1 MLRAGDYVKLCPKKF
16 ITLFLTVILII
27 CCSVT
32 VAAEGDRGYVV
43 VTDTVAVNSGKDVAD
58 DIQKII
64 DANPN
69 RTIYF
74 PDGEYLLSKS
84 IYTPAEPTKSV
95 SLELSDFAVLKATG
109 EWKKGEAVVQ
119 LGGKDPAN
127 DTATNGSNYSLEGG
141 IIDCSNV
148 ANGVSINSGR
158 ETAIRNVSIKN
169 TVVGIHIMH
178 GANNGSSD
186 ADIYGVNIIG
196 TGKTDSVGMLLEG
209 YDNTITNVRIGN
221 VFTGVHLKSPGN
233 MLRNVHPLYY
243 SDYTDYQNSCG
254 FLDESGN
261 NWYDYCYSDQFGVGF
276 RTTDW
281 GSNYYNDCYCFWYSP
296 SGETHTAFKADK
308 QFNATLT
315 NFKAG
320 FQNDCENIVLTV
332 GEDGGNG
339 VIDNIII
346 QGDTSDEAYLDY
358 VEEEMLLNRIYGV
371 LAISFAVIIAVLLLV
386 VVCYIIKRKKIKNQV
401 LI

>member
-1 MLRAGDYVKLCPKKF
+1 MKKLTKRFVSLC
-16 ITLFLTVILII
+16 LVVLLTA

-32 VAAEGDRGYVV
+32 VFANFDKGYVV
-43 VTDTVAVNSGKDVAD
+43 VTDTVEINSGKDVSGE
-58 DIQKII
+58 IQKII
-64 DANPN
+64 DENPN

-74 PDGEYLLSKS
+74 PDGEYLLSKP

-95 SLELSDFAVLKATG
+95 SLELSDYAVLKATEDFEQG
-109 EWKKGEAVVQ
+109 QAIVQ
-119 LGGKDPAN
+119 LGGKNPAN

-141 IIDCSNV
+141 IIDGSGV

-158 ETAIRNVSIKN
+158 ETAIRNASIKN

-178 GANNGSSD
+178 GANSGSSD
-186 ADIYGVNIIG
+186 ADIFGVNIIG
-196 TGKTDSVGMLLEG
+196 TGKTDSVGVLIEG

-221 VFTGVHLKSPGN
+221 VFTGVNLKSPGN

-261 NWYDYCYSDQFGVGF
+261 NWYDYCYSDQFAIGF

-281 GSNYYNDCYCFWYSP
+281 GSNFYDNCYCFWYSP
-296 SGETHTAFKADK
+296 SGEIHTAFKADE

-320 FQNDCENIVLTV
+320 FGDDCENIMLAVGEKGGSGSIQNLEIQSGTKDKEYLEYLKDADVLNNRISVLTV
-332 GEDGGNG
+332 CL
-339 VIDNIII
+339 VIVIVI
-346 QGDTSDEAYLDY
+346 
-358 VEEEMLLNRIYGV
+358 LLALAVAFVIY
-371 LAISFAVIIAVLLLV
+371 
-386 VVCYIIKRKKIKNQV
+386 IKKKSKKN
-401 LI
+401 

>member
-1 MLRAGDYVKLCPKKF
+1 MKIFAKKF
-16 ITLFLTVILII
+16 ISLCLCIFLIY
-27 CCSVT
+27 CCSVG
-32 VAAEGDRGYVV
+32 VAAIADRGYIV
-43 VTDTVAVNSGKDVAD
+43 VTDFIEKNSGEDVAD

-64 DANPN
+64 DENPN

-74 PDGEYLLSKS
+74 PDGEYLLSKP
-84 IYTPAEPTKSV
+84 ILTPAKPTKSV

-109 EWKKGEAVVQ
+109 QWKQGEAVVQ
-119 LGGKDPAN
+119 LGGINPAN

-141 IIDCSNV
+141 IIDGSGV

-169 TVVGIHIMH
+169 TVLGIHIMI
-178 GANNGSSD
+178 GANSGSSD

-196 TGKTDSVGMLLEG
+196 TGKTDSVGILLEG

-261 NWYDYCYSDQFGVGF
+261 NWYDYCYSDQFAVGF

-281 GSNYYNDCYCFWYSP
+281 GENYYNDCYCFWYSP
-296 SGETHTAFKADK
+296 SGETHTAFKTDK

-320 FQNDCENIVLTV
+320 FGEDCENIVLTV
-332 GEDGGNG
+332 GEDGGRG
-339 VIDNIII
+339 IIDNIIV
-346 QGDTSDEAYLDY
+346 QGNANEGTYLDY
-358 VEEEMLLNRIYGV
+358 VKNENIDNRVSILTVLL
-371 LAISFAVIIAVLLLV
+371 IIALFLVLGLTTVFILH
-386 VVCYIIKRKKIKNQV
+386 IIKERKNKGR
-401 LI
+401 

>member
-1 MLRAGDYVKLCPKKF
+1 MDLFAKRFVA
-16 ITLFLTVILII
+16 LFLTII
-27 CCSVT
+27 IIVCLTVN
-32 VAAEGDRGYVV
+32 VAAVSDKSYIV
-43 VTDTVAVNSGKDVAD
+43 VTDGVEINSGKDVSGA
-58 DIQKII
+58 IQKII
-64 DANPN
+64 DENPN

-74 PDGEYLLSKS
+74 PDGEYLFSKP

-109 EWKKGEAVVQ
+109 DWKQGEAIVQ
-119 LGGKDPAN
+119 LGGKNPAN

-141 IIDCSNV
+141 IIDGSGI

-158 ETAIRNVSIKN
+158 ETAIRNISIKN
-169 TVVGIHIMH
+169 TIVGLHIMH

-196 TGKTDSVGMLLEG
+196 TGKTDSVGILLEG

-233 MLRNVHPLYY
+233 MMRNVHPLYY
-243 SDYTDYQNSCG
+243 SDYTDYKNSCG

-261 NWYDYCYSDQFGVGF
+261 NWYDYCYSDQFGIGF

-281 GSNYYNDCYCFWYSP
+281 GSNFYNDCYCFWYSP

-320 FQNDCENIVLTV
+320 FGEDCENIMLTV
-332 GEDGGNG
+332 GEEGGSG
-339 VIDNIII
+339 VIDNIVI
-346 QGDTSDEAYLDY
+346 QGPNNDDTYLDY
-358 VEEEMLLNRIYGV
+358 VEEDNANQISVLTALLIV
-371 LAISFAVIIAVLLLV
+371 VAVLVVLLAV
-386 VVCYIIKRKKIKNQV
+386 AFIIYIKNQKKKS
-401 LI
+401 